1 MKKLWTY
8 NYQKGLSSQLVSEDY
23 YQDEKYL
30 YFCFCYY
37 KAADNHSLIIKLDKE
52 TGEAQTIYEIP
63 HIIRS
68 IGAVEN
74 GLMYFTNLREEVTC
88 IDLNGNEIWKT
99 KLDDG
104 NPLFKVLIA
113 GEKIYVNS
121 DGTYCLNKKDGS
133 IVWHHNDSKGC
144 DFCFDEKNIYVAP
157 AGSSVYCLDKNSGEA
172 LWQCGDDQWFKSIT
186 VFDEKTL
193 MLVGNSKQ
201 IVFMDINNG
210 DVINSNSGINR
221 LSNDPVIKDGLVFI
235 GDSDNMFADESK
247 SGHMYCFKV
256 GDKYKTKKIFS
267 TEIESGVSSAAFFYN
282 DKMFFGTGKGYLY
295 IADSDNGEIIKKKK
309 TSGTCRCLAFDG
321 DKIFIMSD
329 KGQVECDSL
338 N

>member
-1 MKKLWTY
+1 M
-8 NYQKGLSSQLVSEDY
+8 
-23 YQDEKYL
+23 
-30 YFCFCYY
+30 
-37 KAADNHSLIIKLDKE
+37 
-52 TGEAQTIYEIP
+52 
-63 HIIRS
+63 
-68 IGAVEN
+68 
-74 GLMYFTNLREEVTC
+74 
-88 IDLNGNEIWKT
+88 
-99 KLDDG
+99 
-104 NPLFKVLIA
+104 
-113 GEKIYVNS
+113 
-121 DGTYCLNKKDGS
+121 
-133 IVWHHNDSKGC
+133 
-144 DFCFDEKNIYVAP
+144 
-157 AGSSVYCLDKNSGEA
+157 DKNSGEA